1 MGKIMTNYREK
12 VVTGSMTKYTRC
24 SGGSFNNSIDK
35 QHSSITFNEEEKVT
49 LPDGTVINGQ
59 QNSSVYANFQTPEV
73 TFDLLDTAD
82 KVIGTAAYKDVYN
95 MLYSLYRFETKKRDD
110 IIIEAQ
116 KAQEKQLLE
125 QADALR
131 KQLDAITAVE
141 PAVKSV
147 IASI

>member
-1 MGKIMTNYREK
+1 MTNYREK

-24 SGGSFNNSIDK
+24 NSGSFYNAIDK
-35 QHSSITFNEEEKVT
+35 KQSSITFTEEEKVT
-49 LPDGTVINGQ
+49 LPDGTSISGQ
-59 QNSSVYANFQTPEV
+59 QNSSVYATFNAPEA
-73 TFDLLDTAD
+73 TFDLLDNAD
-82 KVIGTAAYKDVYN
+82 KVIGTAAYKDVYT
-95 MLYSLYRFETKKRDD
+95 MLYSLYRHEAKKRDD

-141 PAVKSV
+141 PTVESV